1 MAMPTSTLKGTP
13 FPPVVERYSPSVW
26 KYSSSLQTNK
36 MDNLQ
41 RHSTHEPAVSIAGRL
56 SFSQLLFI
64 ISYVILESSLPAR
77 LGDSRQLDDIIHR
90 KKGDWEPYIG
100 KESFSDM
107 KSLSWHSVDPGT
119 QQNWATIRNDL
130 MQRGYIESNV
140 SADALR
146 RCLCHILRRIEQISS
161 QGLNALQP
169 RSATRPSST
178 IIGEKANLVLIG
190 ISLSITSSPVE
201 IDTLLSYTLGPE
213 YVLKE
218 MFSRLHE
225 SPLFAEGIALCQ
237 LRSAMES
244 LGTLLAQEDDSP
256 PSTSEPAIH
265 HHIQGKDS
273 TKQEFEV
280 QSHQTAYMKNSFT
293 YRTNRVTE
301 RCTQANIEKE
311 YTELGYEAI
320 KRKASAKFQARN
332 SNGSG

>member
-119 QQNWATIRNDL
+119 QQNWETIRNDL

-146 RCLCHILRRIEQISS
+146 RCLCHILRRIEQVSS
-161 QGLNALQP
+161 QGLNAL
-169 RSATRPSST
+169 RSDVHKR
-178 IIGEKANLVLIG
+178 
-190 ISLSITSSPVE
+190 
-201 IDTLLSYTLGPE
+201 TLRRNILNW
-213 YVLKE
+213 V
-218 MFSRLHE
+218 MRL
-225 SPLFAEGIALCQ
+225 
-237 LRSAMES
+237 
-244 LGTLLAQEDDSP
+244 
-256 PSTSEPAIH
+256 
-265 HHIQGKDS
+265 
-273 TKQEFEV
+273 
-280 QSHQTAYMKNSFT
+280 
-293 YRTNRVTE
+293 
-301 RCTQANIEKE
+301 
-311 YTELGYEAI
+311 
-320 KRKASAKFQARN
+320 
-332 SNGSG
+332 

>member
-1 MAMPTSTLKGTP
+1 MPASTLKGTP
-13 FPPVVERYSPSVW
+13 FPPVVECYSPSVW
-26 KYSSSLQTNK
+26 KYPSSLQTNK
-36 MDNLQ
+36 MYNL
-41 RHSTHEPAVSIAGRL
+41 RCHSTHEPAVSIAGRL

-64 ISYVILESSLPAR
+64 ISYVILESSLPAS
-77 LGDSRQLDDIIHR
+77 LGDSRQLNDILNR
-90 KKGDWEPYIG
+90 KKADWEPYIG
-100 KESFSDM
+100 RESFSDM
-107 KSLSWHSVDPGT
+107 KSRPWQSLDQGT
-119 QQNWATIRNDL
+119 RQNWAMIRNDL
-130 MQRGYIESNV
+130 IQWGYIESNISV
-140 SADALR
+140 DALR
-146 RCLCHILRRIEQISS
+146 RCLCRILRRIEQISS

-169 RSATRPSST
+169 RSESTSPST

-190 ISLSITSSPVE
+190 ISLSITLSPVE
-201 IDTLLSYTLGPE
+201 MDTLLSYTLGPE
-213 YVLKE
+213 YVLRE
-218 MFSRLHE
+218 MFSRLDE
-225 SPLFAEGIALCQ
+225 SPLFAEGIALCR

-320 KRKASAKFQARN
+320 KSKASAKFQARN